1 MFVELRNGCNDED
14 GGVATNGCSE
24 LIVKS
29 FGYCCESFTSIKI
42 YIKLQISVLYSITN
56 NIITYF
62 QFINICI
69 LICFLPKREFI
80 QAHPLLMSP
89 I

>member
-29 FGYCCESFTSIKI
+29 LVTVVNLTTIKI
-42 YIKLQISVLYSITN
+42 YIKLQISVLYK
-56 NIITYF
+56 
-62 QFINICI
+62 
-69 LICFLPKREFI
+69 LI
-80 QAHPLLMSP
+80 SNS
-89 I
+89 